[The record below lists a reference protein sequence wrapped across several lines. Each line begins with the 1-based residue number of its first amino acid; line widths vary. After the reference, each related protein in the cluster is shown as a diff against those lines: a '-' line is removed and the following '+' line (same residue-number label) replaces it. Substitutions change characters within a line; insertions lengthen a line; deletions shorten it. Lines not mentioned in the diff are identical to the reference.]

1 MASSIICS
9 FRQLIF
15 GLRYLKLFH
24 SELLLA
30 ANVVLLR
37 PPAPAQIQSRET
49 NLNGST
55 SAITQGASRRIGSR
69 AGSGTTLSTVTQPCY
84 LSNFRRFRQ
93 LSPAKCRRKRRKC
106 DKRNLQKILDLRT
119 FIPLDIVSQLHGA
132 VQLWL
137 IFSPKLRSGS

>member
-9 FRQLIF
+9 CEYFRRYILTLIDVFDVHPVRQLIF

-69 AGSGTTLSTVTQPCY
+69 AGSGTTLST
-84 LSNFRRFRQ
+84 
-93 LSPAKCRRKRRKC
+93 
-106 DKRNLQKILDLRT
+106 
-119 FIPLDIVSQLHGA
+119 
-132 VQLWL
+132 
-137 IFSPKLRSGS
+137 